1 MLKEKDRLDTV
12 AFIHDNMAQAHAQKK
27 RCLGVLIGG
36 SGLIGGT
43 LAHYFKTQAPDDF
56 DIRAPSSKKL
66 SVRNAQDIIVY
77 LKRARPD
84 FVINAAMASLD
95 SDAQLAFEVN
105 YLGCVNLARACCA
118 LKIPYIHF
126 SSAAVL
132 PHGENL
138 IEEEQLQLTPGMS
151 NYAKSKLMA
160 EKTLEH
166 MMRHHGLDCTVIRVS
181 IVYGEHDH
189 KIQGFHR
196 LLFAIADEAVPF
208 LFTKRGVKHSYTSA
222 AKIPHFVHHILLH
235 REEFSGQIYHFA
247 DPEPVALDDLILTIR
262 AYLEVKLPREIYV
275 PYSLVITGKFFLE
288 RVASVLNWFGITARL
303 PPEYMFLKNIYLSQ
317 TLATEKLHRS
327 SFIDPAPDDDIF
339 TRLPKLVIYYL
350 TRWAH
355 LNLITRFRDQLVGNE
370 LANDFLRHPDALLD
384 SIHADSTT
392 PWPALLKTDE
402 LTEVNFEPA
411 DDGEADT

>member
-1 MLKEKDRLDTV
+1 MLKEKDRPDT
-12 AFIHDNMAQAHAQKK
+12 AALSKTTMAQAPSNKK
-27 RCLGVLIGG
+27 RSLGVLIGG

-43 LAHYFKTQAPDDF
+43 LAYYFKTQAPDDF

-66 SVRNAQDIIVY
+66 SIRNAQDIIVY
-77 LKRARPD
+77 LKRVRPD
-84 FVINAAMASLD
+84 FVINTAMASLD

-105 YLGCVNLARACCA
+105 YIGSVNMARACCA
-118 LKIPYIHF
+118 LNIPYIHF

-138 IEEEQLQLTPGMS
+138 TEEDQLPLTPGMS

-166 MMRHHGLDCTVIRVS
+166 MMQHHGLDCTIIRVS

-222 AKIPHFVHHILLH
+222 AKIPYFVHHVLLR

-262 AYLEVKLPREIYV
+262 AYLEVKRPREIYV
-275 PYSLVITGKFFLE
+275 PYPLVITGKFFLE
-288 RVASVLNWFGITARL
+288 RLADILGWFGIAARL
-303 PPEYMFLKNIYLSQ
+303 PPEYMFLKNVYLSQ
-317 TLATEKLHRS
+317 TLATEKLRQS
-327 SFIDPAPDDDIF
+327 SFVDPTPEEDIY
-339 TRLPKLVIYYL
+339 TRLPRLVIYYL

-355 LNLITRFRDQLVGNE
+355 LNLITRFRDQFIGNE
-370 LANDFLRHPDALLD
+370 LANDFLRHPDALLG

-392 PWPALLKTDE
+392 PWPALLKADE
-402 LTEVNFEPA
+402 LVESA
-411 DDGEADT
+411 DDSAADI

>member
-1 MLKEKDRLDTV
+1 
-12 AFIHDNMAQAHAQKK
+12 MAQAFSQKQ
-27 RCLGVLIGG
+27 RSLGVLIGG

-66 SVRNAQDIIVY
+66 SVRNAQDIITY
-77 LKRARPD
+77 LKRVRPN
-84 FVINAAMASLD
+84 FVINTAMASLD

-118 LKIPYIHF
+118 LNIPYIHF

-138 IEEEQLQLTPGMS
+138 AEGDQLPLTSNLS

-160 EKTLEH
+160 ELTLEH
-166 MMRHHGLDCTVIRVS
+166 MMRHHGLDCTIIRVS

-208 LFTKRGVKHSYTSA
+208 LFTKRGVKHSYTNA
-222 AKIPHFVHHILLH
+222 AKIPHFVHHVLLH

-275 PYSLVITGKFFLE
+275 PYPLVITGKFFLE
-288 RVASVLNWFGITARL
+288 RVAGVLNWFGITARL
-303 PPEYMFLKNIYLSQ
+303 PPEYMFLKNVYQSQ
-317 TLATEKLHRS
+317 SVATEKLRRS
-327 SFIDPAPDDDIF
+327 SYVDPAPDEDIY

-355 LNLITRFRDQLVGNE
+355 LNLITRFRDQFVGNE
-370 LANDFLRHPDALLD
+370 LANDFIRHPDELLG
-384 SIHADSTT
+384 SIHADSLT
-392 PWPALLKTDE
+392 PWYSLLQPDE
-402 LTEVNFEPA
+402 LTAEASSEPA
-411 DDGEADT
+411 DDGEADS

>member
-1 MLKEKDRLDTV
+1 MDQVLQK
-12 AFIHDNMAQAHAQKK
+12 KK

-43 LAHYFKTQAPDDF
+43 LAHYFKTKTPEEF

-66 SVRNAQDIIVY
+66 SIRNAQDIIVY
-77 LKRARPD
+77 LKRVRPD
-84 FVINAAMASLD
+84 FVINASMASLD

-105 YLGCVNLARACCA
+105 YLGSVNLARACSA

-132 PHGENL
+132 PHGEDL
-138 IEEEQLQLTPGMS
+138 AEEDQLTLVPNLT

-166 MMRHHGLDCTVIRVS
+166 MMTQHELDCTIIRVS

-196 LLFAIADEAVPF
+196 LLFAIADESMPF
-208 LFTKRGVKHSYTSA
+208 LFTKRGIQHSYTNA
-222 AKIPHFVHHILLH
+222 TKIPAFVHHILVH

-247 DPEPVALDDLILTIR
+247 DPEPVELDDLILTIR
-262 AYLEVKLPREIYV
+262 AYLEVKTPREIYV
-275 PYSLVITGKFFLE
+275 PYSLVMAGKYVLE
-288 RVASVLNWFGITARL
+288 RVASFLSWFGITARL
-303 PPEYMFLKNIYLSQ
+303 PPEYMFLKNVYLPQVLS
-317 TLATEKLHRS
+317 TKKLQES
-327 SFIDPAPDDDIF
+327 SFIDPAPEENIF
-339 TRLPKLVIYYL
+339 TRLPSLVVYYM

-355 LNLITRFRDQLVGNE
+355 LNLITRFRDEFIGKE
-370 LANDFLRHPDALLD
+370 LENDFLRHPDELLN
-384 SIHADSTT
+384 SIHADAVT
-392 PWPALLKTDE
+392 PWSALLEIEE
-402 LTEVNFEPA
+402 LAALPDDDDPA
-411 DDGEADT
+411 DDGDSL

>member
-1 MLKEKDRLDTV
+1 
-12 AFIHDNMAQAHAQKK
+12 MAQALSQKK
-27 RCLGVLIGG
+27 RSLGVLIGG

-43 LAHYFKTQAPDDF
+43 LAYYFKTQAPDDF

-138 IEEEQLQLTPGMS
+138 VEEDQLPLTPGLS

-166 MMRHHGLDCTVIRVS
+166 MMRHQGLDCTIIRVS

-196 LLFAIADEAVPF
+196 LLFAIADEAVPC
-208 LFTKRGVKHSYTSA
+208 LFTKRGVQHSYTSA
-222 AKIPHFVHHILLH
+222 AKIPHFVHHALLH
-235 REEFSGQIYHFA
+235 REEFSGQTYHFA

-275 PYSLVITGKFFLE
+275 PYPVVLAGKFFLE
-288 RVASVLNWFGITARL
+288 RIASVLNGFGITARL
-303 PPEYMFLKNIYLSQ
+303 PPEYMFLKNVYLSQ
-317 TLATEKLHRS
+317 TLSVEKLRRS
-327 SFIDPAPDDDIF
+327 SFVDPSPEEDIY
-339 TRLPKLVIYYL
+339 TRLPRLVIYYL

-355 LNLITRFRDQLVGNE
+355 LNLITRFRDQFIGNE
-370 LANDFLRHPDALLD
+370 LANDFLRHPDALLG
-384 SIHADSTT
+384 SVHADSTA
-392 PWPALLKTDE
+392 PWPALLQTDE
-402 LTEVNFEPA
+402 LADAVSEPA
-411 DDGEADT
+411 DDGEADS

>member
-1 MLKEKDRLDTV
+1 
-12 AFIHDNMAQAHAQKK
+12 MAQALSQKK
-27 RCLGVLIGG
+27 RSLGVLIGG

-43 LAHYFKTQAPDDF
+43 LAYYFKTQAPDDF

-138 IEEEQLQLTPGMS
+138 AEEDQLPLTPGLS

-166 MMRHHGLDCTVIRVS
+166 MMRHQGLDCTIIRVS

-196 LLFAIADEAVPF
+196 LLFAIADEAVPC

-222 AKIPHFVHHILLH
+222 AKIPHFVHHVLLH
-235 REEFSGQIYHFA
+235 REEFSGQTYHFA
-247 DPEPVALDDLILTIR
+247 DPEPVPLDDLILTIR

-275 PYSLVITGKFFLE
+275 PYPVVIAGKFFLE
-288 RVASVLNWFGITARL
+288 RIAGLLNGFGITARL
-303 PPEYMFLKNIYLSQ
+303 PPEYMFLKNVYLSQ
-317 TLATEKLHRS
+317 TLSVEKLRRS
-327 SFIDPAPDDDIF
+327 SFVDPAPEEDIY
-339 TRLPKLVIYYL
+339 TRLPRLVIYYL

-355 LNLITRFRDQLVGNE
+355 LNLITRFRDQFIGNE
-370 LANDFLRHPDALLD
+370 LANDFLRHPDALLG
-384 SIHADSTT
+384 SVHADSTT
-392 PWPALLKTDE
+392 PWPALLQTEE
-402 LTEVNFEPA
+402 LADAVSEPA
-411 DDGEADT
+411 DDGETDS

>member
-1 MLKEKDRLDTV
+1 
-12 AFIHDNMAQAHAQKK
+12 MAQALSQKK
-27 RCLGVLIGG
+27 RNLGVLIGG

-138 IEEEQLQLTPGMS
+138 VEEDQLPLTSGLS

-166 MMRHHGLDCTVIRVS
+166 MMRHQGLDCTIIRVS

-196 LLFAIADEAVPF
+196 LLFAIADEAVPC
-208 LFTKRGVKHSYTSA
+208 LFTKRGVQHSYTNA
-222 AKIPHFVHHILLH
+222 AKIPHFVHHALLH
-235 REEFSGQIYHFA
+235 RKEFSGQTYHFA
-247 DPEPVALDDLILTIR
+247 DPEPVPLDDLILTIR

-275 PYSLVITGKFFLE
+275 PYPVVIAGKFFLE
-288 RVASVLNWFGITARL
+288 RIAGMLNGFGITARL

-317 TLATEKLHRS
+317 TMATEKLRRS
-327 SFIDPAPDDDIF
+327 SFIDPAPEENIY
-339 TRLPKLVIYYL
+339 TRLPRLVIYYL

-355 LNLITRFRDQLVGNE
+355 LNLITRFRDQFIGNE
-370 LANDFLRHPDALLD
+370 LANDFLRHPDALLG
-384 SIHADSTT
+384 SVHADSTT
-392 PWPALLKTDE
+392 PWPALLQTDE
-402 LTEVNFEPA
+402 LNEAISEPA
-411 DDGEADT
+411 DDGEADS

>member
-1 MLKEKDRLDTV
+1 
-12 AFIHDNMAQAHAQKK
+12 MAQALSQKK
-27 RCLGVLIGG
+27 RNLGVLIGG

-84 FVINAAMASLD
+84 FVINAAMAALD
-95 SDAQLAFEVN
+95 SDAQLSFEVN

-138 IEEEQLQLTPGMS
+138 AEEDQLPLTPGLS

-166 MMRHHGLDCTVIRVS
+166 MMRHQGLDCTIIRVS

-196 LLFAIADEAVPF
+196 LLFAIADEAVPC
-208 LFTKRGVKHSYTSA
+208 LFTKRGVQHSYTNA
-222 AKIPHFVHHILLH
+222 AKIPYFVHHALLH
-235 REEFSGQIYHFA
+235 RQEFSGQTYHFA

-275 PYSLVITGKFFLE
+275 PYPVVIVGKFFLE
-288 RVASVLNWFGITARL
+288 RIAGMLNGFGITARL

-317 TLATEKLHRS
+317 TMATEKLRRS
-327 SFIDPAPDDDIF
+327 SFIDPAPEENIY
-339 TRLPKLVIYYL
+339 TRLPRLVIYYL

-355 LNLITRFRDQLVGNE
+355 LNLITRFRDQFIGND
-370 LANDFLRHPDALLD
+370 LANDFLRHPDALLG
-384 SIHADSTT
+384 SVHADSTT
-392 PWPALLKTDE
+392 PWPALLQTDE
-402 LTEVNFEPA
+402 LADAVSEPA
-411 DDGEADT
+411 DDGEADS

>member
-1 MLKEKDRLDTV
+1 
-12 AFIHDNMAQAHAQKK
+12 MAQAPSQKK
-27 RCLGVLIGG
+27 RSLGVLIGG

-43 LAHYFKTQAPDDF
+43 LAYYFKTQAPDDF

-77 LKRARPD
+77 LKRAKPD

-138 IEEEQLQLTPGMS
+138 AEEDQLPLTPGMS

-166 MMRHHGLDCTVIRVS
+166 MMRHHGLDCTIIRVS

-208 LFTKRGVKHSYTSA
+208 LFTKRGVKHSYTNA
-222 AKIPHFVHHILLH
+222 AKIPHFIHHILLR

-275 PYSLVITGKFFLE
+275 PYPLVITGKFFLE
-288 RVASVLNWFGITARL
+288 RAAGVLNGFGITARL
-303 PPEYMFLKNIYLSQ
+303 PPEYMFLKNVYLSQ
-317 TLATEKLHRS
+317 TLATDKLRRS
-327 SFIDPAPDDDIF
+327 SFVDPAPEEDIY
-339 TRLPKLVIYYL
+339 TRLPRLVIYYL

-355 LNLITRFRDQLVGNE
+355 LNLITRFRDQFIGNE
-370 LANDFLRHPDALLD
+370 LANDFLRHPDELLG

-392 PWPALLKTDE
+392 PWPDLLKTDE
-402 LTEVNFEPA
+402 LAETVSEPA
-411 DDGEADT
+411 DDGEADF